1 MEPKPEI
8 PQGYP
13 VDSRNFGT
21 LLYHPYPPGGPTK
34 EFSYPV
40 FQMPSMMPFA
50 GIFPFTTSSL
60 PGLSMGSYAFDPSVG
75 GGFLYP
81 TSLMPSFLNE
91 CSSSGQSTRE
101 ELTSTSPTEESSSG
115 EGGGKFSRMPDSIS
129 FDSTLW
135 YPNSSQE
142 RNVTDKIATDSKDKR
157 RYRLLAYFYFR
168 VIL

>member
-21 LLYHPYPPGGPTK
+21 LLYHPYPPAK
-34 EFSYPV
+34 DFSYPV
-40 FQMPSMMPFA
+40 FQMPFAGMFPFA
-50 GIFPFTTSSL
+50 TSSF
-60 PGLSMGSYAFDPSVG
+60 PGSSMGSYAFDPSVG

-81 TSLMPSFLNE
+81 TSLMPSFLSE
-91 CSSSGQSTRE
+91 SSSSGQFTRG
-101 ELTSTSPTEESSSG
+101 ELASTSPTEESSSG
-115 EGGGKFSRMPDSIS
+115 EGGGKFSRMSDSIS

-142 RNVTDKIATDSKDKR
+142 RTVTDKVVSDSKDKR
-157 RYRLLAYFYFR
+157 RY
-168 VIL
+168 